1 MDELRNFDS
10 NIQDGMCRILKILKS
25 SCLAWRAQLTSARA
39 QANGKTENEM
49 DSGAMRLAY
58 ATRRSTRDNVR
69 KVIDTLLA
77 EPLLQA

>member
-25 SCLAWRAQLTSARA
+25 SCHAWRAQLTSARA

>member
-1 MDELRNFDS
+1 MPDV
-10 NIQDGMCRILKILKS
+10 CS
-25 SCLAWRAQLTSARA
+25 SHRLARKQI
-39 QANGKTENEM
+39 GKTENEM
-49 DSGAMRLAY
+49 DSGAMRPAY